1 MHNSTQFQ
9 PSLEELLTNI
19 RGWGHARNL
28 IEGATPQ
35 TQFLKLMEE
44 IGEVYEARNQN
55 DMMDAIGDSIVVLT
69 IMAAQCGRN
78 LEDIINDAS
87 YGVGSALEVRL
98 HGNIG
103 QLFDALS
110 EVKPDELNDTALNLI
125 ELNGH
130 MIVLIELLSS
140 LASKLARNKREEA
153 ISLIGQVALEITMV
167 SDKSELDF
175 IDCINMAWNEIKDR
189 KGRMVDG
196 VFIKEAD
203 YTATPAH

>member
-1 MHNSTQFQ
+1 
-9 PSLEELLTNI
+9 
-19 RGWGHARNL
+19 
-28 IEGATPQ
+28 
-35 TQFLKLMEE
+35 
-44 IGEVYEARNQN
+44 
-55 DMMDAIGDSIVVLT
+55 
-69 IMAAQCGRN
+69 
-78 LEDIINDAS
+78 
-87 YGVGSALEVRL
+87 
-98 HGNIG
+98 
-103 QLFDALS
+103 
-110 EVKPDELNDTALNLI
+110 LNLI